1 VKVDRSGTGSGGR
14 ETVRWRGRQWRD
26 HLAQRAFEHSGA
38 GEQLAIEPIEIILG
52 QEKHEAAG
60 HSYGDADRATVEL
73 DQESLMLH

>member
-1 VKVDRSGTGSGGR
+1 V
-14 ETVRWRGRQWRD
+14 RGRAPQRRD

-52 QEKHEAAG
+52 REKHESAG
-60 HSYGDADRATVEL
+60 HAHGDADRPAVDL